1 MKCYIGYDERER
13 AAYRVAWH
21 SLKAWSGVEATPLD
35 IRKLEACGLLRRP
48 TDTRGKQIYDL
59 PSNAPCS
66 TEFAISRFLVP
77 ILAQSGWAL
86 FTDADVVF
94 QADVRELFAL
104 ADPRYAVMCVKHEQK
119 GGGTKMDGQAQL
131 SYPRKNWS
139 SVMLFNCDHPANKR
153 LSLDDVN
160 FRRGFDLHQFYWLH
174 DSEIGE
180 LPPEWNWL
188 VGVQP
193 EPRNAKI
200 AHFTLGGPF
209 TPGWDG
215 GPFDGIWIN
224 EHTRLLQSDRNHG
237 ADS

>member
-1 MKCYIGYDERER
+1 MRVYIGYDERER
-13 AAYRVAWH
+13 QAYRVAWH
-21 SLKAWSGVEATPLD
+21 SLARRSGIEATPLD
-35 IRKLEACGLLRRP
+35 IRKLESSGLLRRP
-48 TDTRGKQIYDL
+48 TDRRGGIYDL

-66 TEFAISRFLVP
+66 TDFAISRFLVP
-77 ILAQSGWAL
+77 LLAQSGWAL
-86 FTDADVVF
+86 FTDCDVVF
-94 QADVRELFAL
+94 LADARELKQL
-104 ADPRYAVMCVKHEQK
+104 CDDRYAVMVVKHDQK

-139 SVMLFNCDHPANKR
+139 SVMLINCDHPANKR

-160 FRRGFDLHQFYWLH
+160 HRRGFDLHQFYWLN

-193 EPRNAKI
+193 MPADPKI

-209 TPGWDG
+209 TTDWRG
-215 GPFDGIWIN
+215 GPYDEIWTD
-224 EHTRLLQSDRNHG
+224 EYARLTHADRNVG
-237 ADS
+237 SIR